1 MGYNSTMSTR
11 QTRLTDQVR
20 RAILTSG
27 LTRYRISKV
36 CGVEEAALSR
46 FMAGKTSL
54 TLTSLD
60 RMADML
66 GLNVVARGPRRAY
79 PPAKPGPKPK
89 KGRVTRGKHRKRPR
103 RP

>member
-1 MGYNSTMSTR
+1 
-11 QTRLTDQVR
+11 LTDQVR
-20 RAILTSG
+20 RAIRKSG
-27 LTRYRISKV
+27 LTQYRIAKES
-36 CGVEEAALSR
+36 GIDSAAMSR

-60 RMADML
+60 RMADVL
-66 GLNVVARGPRRAY
+66 GLNVVACGLRRAY